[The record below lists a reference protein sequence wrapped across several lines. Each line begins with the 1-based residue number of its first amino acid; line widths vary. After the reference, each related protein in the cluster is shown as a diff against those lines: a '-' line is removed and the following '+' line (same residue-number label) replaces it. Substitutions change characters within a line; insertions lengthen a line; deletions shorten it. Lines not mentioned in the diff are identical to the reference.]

1 MRSMICFLLLLLCS
15 CTSKQNPETK
25 EWTALYSIVGDSL
38 IITDIKEFEKL
49 SNSLK
54 QSSDHFLRLYQN
66 DVFLSSQIIRRTVFA
81 EILDKK
87 GAVVNSIN
95 VTTNY
100 PSEKSELI
108 RRSLYIVG
116 DVKLYP
122 FNKVNELSNLYRT
135 FDELSTLLVND
146 KNIK

>member
-1 MRSMICFLLLLLCS
+1 MKSMIWFLLLLLCS
-15 CTSKQNPETK
+15 CTSTQNPETK
-25 EWTALYSIVGDSL
+25 EWTALYSIINDSL
-38 IITDIKEFEKL
+38 IVTDTKEFEKL
-49 SNSLK
+49 SNSAK
-54 QSSDHFLRLYQN
+54 QCSDHFLRLYQN

-116 DVKLYP
+116 EVNFYP
-122 FNKVNELSNLYRT
+122 FNKVNELTNLYKI
-135 FDELSTLLVND
+135 FDELSIFLVND
-146 KNIK
+146 KNLK

>member
-1 MRSMICFLLLLLCS
+1 MICFLLLLLCS
-15 CTSKQNPETK
+15 CTSKQNPESK

-38 IITDIKEFEKL
+38 IVTDTKEFDKL

-81 EILDKK
+81 EILDKN
-87 GAVVNSIN
+87 GTVVNSIN

-100 PSEKSELI
+100 PSEKNELI
-108 RRSLYIVG
+108 RHSLYIVG
-116 DVKLYP
+116 DVEFYP
-122 FNKVNELSNLYRT
+122 FNNINELSSLYRT
-135 FDELSTLLVND
+135 FDELSLFLVND